1 MTIIQKIV
9 DQYACF
15 YRPKGTAA
23 YARLRP
29 LNLAAK
35 VVLDS
40 LPSTSKDDLKL
51 MIEGDLMAL
60 VDAVLNKQADGYI
73 PPEASKDRNERQKM
87 IETFASSFLEDI
99 FADYCQNERSLLR
112 KNINL
117 IRKGAEAYYVKT
129 YTKSKQKEESN

>member
-1 MTIIQKIV
+1 
-9 DQYACF
+9 
-15 YRPKGTAA
+15 
-23 YARLRP
+23 
-29 LNLAAK
+29 
-35 VVLDS
+35 
-40 LPSTSKDDLKL
+40 

-99 FADYCQNERSLLR
+99 FADYCKNERSLLR